1 MAYLITDPVGMA
13 KTQTEIRRVVASIRQ
28 LPDPVLWRFLK
39 TLAYAASQHH
49 DMGEVPFDLATH
61 FVIKHHDN
69 SHPDADLNKM
79 AKE

>member
-1 MAYLITDPVGMA
+1 MAYTNNDDKGVA
-13 KTQTEIRRVVASIRQ
+13 KTQTEILRVLASIRQ
-28 LPDPVLWRFLK
+28 LPDPVLWRFLR

-69 SHPDADLNKM
+69 SHPDANLNK
-79 AKE
+79 

>member
-1 MAYLITDPVGMA
+1 MASIINDGGKIA
-13 KTQTEIRRVVASIRQ
+13 ETQTEIRRVLVSIRQ
-28 LPDPVLWRFLK
+28 LPDPTLWRFLK

-69 SHPDADLNKM
+69 GHADLNKM
-79 AKE
+79 AEE